1 MNTLSISY
9 AVVWQ
14 IDFAPEYRWSKCGK
28 CFNIKTGRQLK
39 QVYKSRCIGYNIRG
53 KFYSLT
59 KLRNHLVK
67 VEDINCP
74 F

>member
-1 MNTLSISY
+1 MIVTITY
-9 AVVWQ
+9 TCIWQ
-14 IDFAPEYRWSKCGK
+14 IDFAPNYVLSKCGK
-28 CFNIKTGRQLK
+28 CFNAKTNREIM
-39 QVYKSRCIGYNIRG
+39 QVYNNGCIGYNING

-67 VEDINCP
+67 IKLEDAP